1 MADNLFPELDI
12 PAKETFAELTVQVN
26 ASLNARGGN
35 KRESKQTISHVIS
48 SWLLARKRLLRDTSQ
63 HANAM
68 PYLLTDDNVAVA
80 ITNEGSLP
88 LNKAMAAIGL
98 NATETFF
105 NWLLADLQHIALEQ
119 GRDVHLARWSEAR
132 NGALYVSAGANQQ
145 VKITPFAEPV
155 LMPNGTDNVVFAAES
170 TFPAW
175 EPAEPVPVHGLRG
188 MQLALEAPSE
198 VPDYDANAQ
207 RALIESWLVSV
218 MLNIRPLPILCCLGQ
233 MGSGK
238 STLVRVILK
247 ILMGTPGDLSPI
259 PYNVRDF
266 NACACAFPV
275 YAIDNLDVTPNPWLV
290 DSLAAAA
297 TGGSLQERELY
308 SNASVFQKQMQAAL
322 AVTTRTAQFAQ
333 RSDIQER
340 LLPVFFGSLSDR
352 QRVADRVIYAEAAE
366 QRNGVLTWLAQQAA
380 NTLADTTVAEGFPGR
395 FQEFA
400 RIASRDP
407 DEVGRYAL
415 GSWVKAQR
423 LSITDH
429 DPLFDAIL
437 SYKGEAPLYGT
448 ATEIVQILERAGHD
462 VPHMGGGKAISRKLM
477 ELRGSLKLAGFSLAR
492 EEMRDRSYFTIRAET
507 RGHPVPPIVEKAPT
521 YVEQPF

>member
-1 MADNLFPELDI
+1 MPEQNLPHQ
-12 PAKETFAELTVQVN
+12 ETWAELADTVN
-26 ASLNARGGN
+26 DRLNARGGN
-35 KRESKQTISHVIS
+35 KRESKQEISQKIS
-48 SWLLARKRLLRDTSQ
+48 RWLLTHGRLLRDTSQ

-68 PYLLTDDNVAVA
+68 PYLLTDENIAVA
-80 ITNEGSLP
+80 ITDEGSLP

-105 NWLLADLQHIALEQ
+105 NWLLADLQHVALEQ
-119 GRDVHLARWSEAR
+119 GRQVHLGRWSVMH
-132 NGALYVSAGANQQ
+132 NGALHVSAGTQYQ
-145 VKITPFAEPV
+145 VIAEPFKRPV
-155 LMPNGTDNVVFAAES
+155 LVPNGTGGVVFAAES

-175 EPAEPVPVHGLRG
+175 EPAEPFPLHSVRG
-188 MQLALEAPSE
+188 MQLALESPSE
-198 VPDYDANAQ
+198 VPDYDATAQ

-266 NACACAFPV
+266 NACACTFPV

-308 SNASVFQKQMQAAL
+308 SNASIFQKQMQAAL

-333 RSDIQER
+333 RADVQER
-340 LLPVFFGSLSDR
+340 LLPIFFGSLSDH
-352 QRVADRVIYAEAAE
+352 QRVADRVIYQEVTE
-366 QRNGVLTWLAQQAA
+366 RRNGVFTWLVQEAA
-380 NTLADTTVAEGFPGR
+380 NTLADPTIAEGFPGR

-407 DEVGRYAL
+407 DEIGRDAL
-415 GSWVKAQR
+415 SNWVKAQR

-429 DPLFDAIL
+429 DPLFDAIFT
-437 SYKGEAPLYGT
+437 YKGEAPLYGT
-448 ATEIVQILERAGHD
+448 ATEIVQILERAGHEL
-462 VPHMGGGKAISRKLM
+462 PHMGGGKAISRKLM
-477 ELRGSLKLAGFSLAR
+477 ELRGSLRLAGFLFLR
-492 EEMRDRSYFTIRAET
+492 EELRGRPYFTIQLNPA
-507 RGHPVPPIVEKAPT
+507 RGQPVPALLTEPLIEVIEDT
-521 YVEQPF
+521 SPF

>member
-1 MADNLFPELDI
+1 MPETLFPEHTV
-12 PAKETFAELTVQVN
+12 PPQETLAELTVSVN
-26 ASLNARGGN
+26 AALNARGGN
-35 KRESKQTISHVIS
+35 KRQSKQDISQKIS
-48 SWLLARKRLLRDTSQ
+48 GWLLAHGRLLRDTSQ

-68 PYLLTDDNVAVA
+68 PYLLTDEHVAVG

-105 NWLLADLQHIALEQ
+105 NWLLADLQQIALEQ
-119 GRDVHLARWSEAR
+119 GRQVHLARWSVVR
-132 NGALYVSAGANQQ
+132 DGVLHVSAGANQQ
-145 VKITPFAEPV
+145 VMVKPFEQPV
-155 LMPNGTDNVVFAAES
+155 LVPNGTKNVVFAAES

-175 EPAEPVPVHGLRG
+175 EPAKPFPVHHLRG
-188 MQLALEAPSE
+188 MQLALEAPTE

-207 RALIESWLVSV
+207 RTLIESWLVSV
-218 MLNIRPLPILCCLGQ
+218 MLNVRPLPILCCLGQ

-247 ILMGTPGDLSPI
+247 ILMGVPGDLSPI

-308 SNASVFQKQMQAAL
+308 SNASIFQKQMQAAL

-352 QRVADRVIYAEAAE
+352 QRVADRVIHAEAAE
-366 QRNGVLTWLAQQAA
+366 QRNGVLTWLVQQAA
-380 NTLADTTVAEGFPGR
+380 NTLADETVAEGFPGR

-415 GSWVKAQR
+415 SSWVKTQR

-437 SYKGEAPLYGT
+437 SYKGELPLYGT
-448 ATEIVQILERAGHD
+448 ATEIVQILERAGHEI
-462 VPHMGGGKAISRKLM
+462 PHMGGGKAISRKLM
-477 ELRGSLKLAGFSLAR
+477 ELRGSLKLAGFSFAK
-492 EEMRDRSYFTIRAET
+492 EELRDRSYFTIRAEA
-507 RGHPVPPIVEKAPT
+507 RGHSVPPLVEKT
-521 YVEQPF
+521 SNYVEQPF